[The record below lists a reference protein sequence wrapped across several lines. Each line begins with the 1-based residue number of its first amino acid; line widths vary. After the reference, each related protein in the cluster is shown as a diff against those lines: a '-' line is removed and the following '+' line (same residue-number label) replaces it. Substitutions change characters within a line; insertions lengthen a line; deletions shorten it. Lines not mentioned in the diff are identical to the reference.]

1 MIGCD
6 FLGLENLIHNKRIQ
20 TSDIGYLYAIIS
32 ILINN
37 QKVITFDGRTDIS
50 NLKIIFKV
58 SDRTNVLRILDRLT
72 KTMLVK
78 YSLSKIYGDN
88 SVFIS
93 IDERCTEYFFQK

>member
-6 FLGLENLIHNKRIQ
+6 FLGLENLIHNERIQ

-58 SDRTNVLRILDRLT
+58 SFFLIP
-72 KTMLVK
+72 K
-78 YSLSKIYGDN
+78 LSKVYQMRLASFGP
-88 SVFIS
+88 
-93 IDERCTEYFFQK
+93 